1 VYNFNQS
8 FHFLASIII
17 VLGLALSSITYWSM
31 DTNSNS
37 NSNSN
42 NNSISFIPSSYLVTA
57 QTDTDNFSNFNKLL
71 NHNSSSSTQQN
82 DTSIVKAYGHFANNQ
97 IKDNVVT
104 WIEGGMWNLNIEGI
118 KNISATAPNMT
129 AEFTANFTMIKPD
142 GSLSH
147 NHIIN
152 KFKSDNVIFAGN
164 DIVITGT
171 SDIHSDNGI
180 EYSQVPITVHLMGKK
195 VLGLMID
202 VNKTGGHFSG
212 DNEMFG
218 TMISGIGLDN
228 STTTLVSNGSSS
240 SSIMNNGMTDES
252 NDTSSTNTNMNS
264 MDHMTH

>member
-1 VYNFNQS
+1 MYISSHSYYFI
-8 FHFLASIII
+8 ASIF
-17 VLGLALSSITYWSM
+17 VLGLAAGSIIYSSIA
-31 DTNSNS
+31 SNS
-37 NSNSN
+37 DS
-42 NNSISFIPSSYLVTA
+42 SFIPSITQSYLVTA
-57 QTDTDNFSNFNKLL
+57 QTDGDNPSKFNEML
-71 NHNSSSSTQQN
+71 NHNSSSTQQN

-104 WIEGGMWNLNIEGI
+104 WIEGGMWNLNIEEI
-118 KNISATAPNMT
+118 KNRSVTAPNMT

-180 EYSQVPITVHLMGKK
+180 EYSQVPITVHLMGKR

-212 DNEMFG
+212 DHEMFG
-218 TMISGIGLDN
+218 TMISGFGLDN
-228 STTTLVSNGSSS
+228 STTSVSNDSSS
-240 SSIMNNGMTDES
+240 TMNDGVATKS
-252 NDTSSTNTNMNS
+252 NNNSSTNTNMNS
-264 MDHMTH
+264 MAHMTH

>member
-1 VYNFNQS
+1 
-8 FHFLASIII
+8 
-17 VLGLALSSITYWSM
+17 
-31 DTNSNS
+31 
-37 NSNSN
+37 
-42 NNSISFIPSSYLVTA
+42 
-57 QTDTDNFSNFNKLL
+57 
-71 NHNSSSSTQQN
+71 
-82 DTSIVKAYGHFANNQ
+82 
-97 IKDNVVT
+97 
-104 WIEGGMWNLNIEGI
+104 MWNLNIEEI
-118 KNISATAPNMT
+118 KNRSVTNPNMT

-202 VNKTGGHFSG
+202 VYKTGGHFSG

-228 STTTLVSNGSSS
+228 STTSVSNGSKRY
-240 SSIMNNGMTDES
+240 IQYKYKYEFNGSYDRLIS
-252 NDTSSTNTNMNS
+252 LYA
-264 MDHMTH
+264 

>member
-1 VYNFNQS
+1 MN
-8 FHFLASIII
+8 
-17 VLGLALSSITYWSM
+17 
-31 DTNSNS
+31 DKPSN
-37 NSNSN
+37 
-42 NNSISFIPSSYLVTA
+42 I
-57 QTDTDNFSNFNKLL
+57 
-71 NHNSSSSTQQN
+71 QQN
-82 DTSIVKAYGHFANNQ
+82 DTSIVKAHGHFANNQ
-97 IKDNVVT
+97 IKDNIVT
-104 WIEGGMWNLNIEGI
+104 WIEGGMWNLDIAKVSN
-118 KNISATAPNMT
+118 NSRAMTPNMT
-129 AEFTANFTMIKPD
+129 ADFTANFTMIKPD

-152 KFKSDNVIFAGN
+152 NFKSDNVIFAGN

-252 NDTSSTNTNMNS
+252 NDTSRTNTNMNS
-264 MDHMTH
+264 MDHMKH